1 MMLLN
6 LLLDIVINSYTSL
19 GYGTEELNVKN
30 NCCQQHRQRDLHP
43 LMDVITLLQ

>member
-19 GYGTEELNVKN
+19 GYGTEELNVKK
-30 NCCQQHRQRDLHP
+30 
-43 LMDVITLLQ
+43 